1 MLVAKFCCEITIA
14 PSRSA
19 RKFVSAP
26 VLCWGA
32 RRNSIP
38 ARRNFTTCAKILGQ
52 FIPYSKAIPVAEE
65 KRKNRWLVNT
75 VLVGATLALMGT
87 AAYPMFMLMGKTDAN
102 VANTAAN
109 PSPNSAGQPSPN
121 ASQSPQ
127 ANPIEDLKK
136 QAEAYSL
143 VLQREPENQTALRGL
158 LEARLGLVRVGQ
170 GDVKSA
176 IEPLEK
182 LVKISPQDTKLAV
195 LLAQARQQNKEP
207 ESAAQ
212 VYRDVLQKQPGELNA
227 LGGLSALLI
236 EQKRPESAVS
246 LLKDTLKE
254 ADNTNKAAPGSVDKA
269 SVQILL
275 GKVYASEK
283 RFDEAIVSFDNAA
296 KDNPQNFQPV
306 YYKAALLKEQGKLDQ
321 AKPLFEKAAAL
332 APAEVKDQI
341 NREASGKDAKA
352 EGGNPEGAKPEGVN
366 PEAPLAEPKKEP
378 AKP

>member
-1 MLVAKFCCEITIA
+1 MLMLV
-14 PSRSA
+14 
-19 RKFVSAP
+19 
-26 VLCWGA
+26 
-32 RRNSIP
+32 
-38 ARRNFTTCAKILGQ
+38 
-52 FIPYSKAIPVAEE
+52 
-65 KRKNRWLVNT
+65 
-75 VLVGATLALMGT
+75 
-87 AAYPMFMLMGKTDAN
+87 GKSDPN
-102 VANTAAN
+102 VANTTAN
-109 PSPNSAGQPSPN
+109 PSPNSAGQPSPS

-127 ANPIEDLKK
+127 ANPIEELKK

-352 EGGNPEGAKPEGVN
+352 EGGKPEGAKAEGAKPEGVN
-366 PEAPLAEPKKEP
+366 PEAPLAEPSKEP